1 MRSVRF
7 SEQLEKQLQE
17 AAKAC
22 GEPISEFI
30 RDAVRAKCEKV
41 LANSLDPRL
50 AAYIGSVPSG
60 KKGISSRKSGRE
72 YTRLLMEKDERR
84 RHR

>member
-1 MRSVRF
+1 MRSVRLG
-7 SEQLEKQLQE
+7 EDLEKKLQE

-30 RDAVRAKCEKV
+30 RDAVRAKCERV
-41 LANSLDPRL
+41 LANGIDPRL

-60 KKGISSRKSGRE
+60 KKGINSRKTGRE
-72 YTRLLMEKDERR
+72 FTRLLMEKDDRR
-84 RHR
+84 RRR